1 MMPSRAD
8 FFFLS
13 FVCVAHP
20 SRVNLWCIR
29 SSPHCWVAMYNSQ
42 TLFVRRLPI
51 SREMDDK
58 GSQGTDL
65 TFFRWKMWT
74 TKLVGPWT
82 QKKKKLPTTAT
93 KKKKDKFKRRENR
106 NEKSTCHHHHHHHQ
120 THWTWHRAKANW
132 QTTNADDEL
141 ISSKPKKKKK
151 KKRASCLENV
161 NFMPNKVNERATSIY
176 IPSPWYSRKRKRQTF
191 LLLLLSLVLF
201 FIRIKRQNERKI
213 NARTHTH
220 TQRTFFFYFPNKSKK
235 KKKKK
240 ISWLKMELT
249 RRTWLR
255 CSCLCKQIGM
265 PSQLFT
271 LGKPFYKLLISSQPV
286 HLFSCR
292 VTTTSWAI
300 YRSQTGRF
308 A

>member
-82 QKKKKLPTTAT
+82 QKKKELPTTAT
-93 KKKKDKFKRRENR
+93 KREIQKASEGER
-106 NEKSTCHHHHHHHQ
+106 IKMKSQHANTGHHHQ
-120 THWTWHRAKANW
+120 HHQAHWTWHRAKANW

-141 ISSKPKKKKK
+141 ISS
-151 KKRASCLENV
+151 
-161 NFMPNKVNERATSIY
+161 
-176 IPSPWYSRKRKRQTF
+176 
-191 LLLLLSLVLF
+191 
-201 FIRIKRQNERKI
+201 
-213 NARTHTH
+213 
-220 TQRTFFFYFPNKSKK
+220 QRRRGRVA
-235 KKKKK
+235 
-240 ISWLKMELT
+240 W
-249 RRTWLR
+249 RTWT
-255 CSCLCKQIGM
+255 SCPIR
-265 PSQLFT
+265 
-271 LGKPFYKLLISSQPV
+271 YKRTCNFNIHS
-286 HLFSCR
+286 
-292 VTTTSWAI
+292 
-300 YRSQTGRF
+300 F
-308 A
+308 AVIF

>member
-120 THWTWHRAKANW
+120 THWTWHRAKTNW

-191 LLLLLSLVLF
+191 LLLLLLLVLF

-213 NARTHTH
+213 NAHTHTH
-220 TQRTFFFYFPNKSKK
+220 THRGPSFFIFRIKVKK
-235 KKKKK
+235 KKKKENLLAQNGTHETNV
-240 ISWLKMELT
+240 IALLLLVQT
-249 RRTWLR
+249 NRHA
-255 CSCLCKQIGM
+255 
-265 PSQLFT
+265 
-271 LGKPFYKLLISSQPV
+271 KPTI
-286 HLFSCR
+286 HAR
-292 VTTTSWAI
+292 
-300 YRSQTGRF
+300 QTF
-308 A
+308 L